1 MKNAPQ
7 TPAIGLDV
15 GTSRIVTAARSNEDF
30 HYKSQLNAFV
40 TVPWSKMT
48 ESSLKREGVPFVVHS
63 DTGEKSII
71 VPGNESSRFADLLQT
86 ETRRPMTRDR
96 PIIPAFAA
104 VASNQIVVS
113 HARPAAVR
121 DSSHNLVADMVP
133 IGIIHLFKIIDIQP
147 DQR

>member
-86 ETRRPMTRDR
+86 ETRRPMTRGVLN
-96 PIIPAFAA
+96 PLEPANAA
-104 VASNQIVVS
+104 MLKQLIE
-113 HARPAAVR
+113 
-121 DSSHNLVADMVP
+121 NLTEGERRSGLPV
-133 IGIIHLFKIIDIQP
+133 
-147 DQR
+147 